1 MDAVFP
7 EDFAA
12 LRSHSCHDP
21 TEPGA
26 DRDDSGLGLA
36 MRRHSGCVG
45 LGFSC
50 IYERVR
56 RNSRPAQDFSSAIS
70 NDSLGVLDN
79 RDVVGWNSE
88 AVFNSHTQP
97 LTPGQLDELDDLQVS
112 WSPED
117 LSGSNALWRATRSSG
132 DACFLISCSNMMAV
146 PTSMSDA
153 ETRNLLKS
161 AIPCLDE
168 AGDLGVDV
176 ALDLSL
182 GLAGEQSDSEE
193 SDSEIIDNGRP
204 GKCVATAT
212 VTLFPS
218 ARLAGTSPGDV
229 AGDKVDDIVGDNV
242 EPNLGDE
249 AGGKAGD
256 VAGE

>member
-1 MDAVFP
+1 MDAIFP

-12 LRSHSCHDP
+12 LRSHSCHNP
-21 TEPGA
+21 TESGA
-26 DRDDSGLGLA
+26 DRDDSGFGLA
-36 MRRHSGCVG
+36 IRRHSGYAG
-45 LGFSC
+45 LGLSC
-50 IYERVR
+50 MYERVR

-70 NDSLGVLDN
+70 DDSLGVLDN
-79 RDVVGWNSE
+79 RDIAGWNSE
-88 AVFNSHTQP
+88 ALFNSHTQP
-97 LTPGQLDELDDLQVS
+97 LTPGQLDELDNLQES
-112 WSPED
+112 WSPEGF
-117 LSGSNALWRATRSSG
+117 SGSNALWRATRSSG

-193 SDSEIIDNGRP
+193 TDSEMMDNGRP
-204 GKCVATAT
+204 GKCVTGAT

-218 ARLAGTSPGDV
+218 ARPAGPNPGEVAGDEADDI
-229 AGDKVDDIVGDNV
+229 AGDKVD
-242 EPNLGDE
+242 PNLGDE
-249 AGGKAGD
+249 AGGNPGD
-256 VAGE
+256 VTGE